1 MNKYFSW
8 LKEKFKL
15 LIIFQFVSFIYYLKY
30 KFIENMETEKS
41 EKEKTPLEIL
51 VEKYKK
57 EINFIEP

>member
-1 MNKYFSW
+1 
-8 LKEKFKL
+8 
-15 LIIFQFVSFIYYLKY
+15 
-30 KFIENMETEKS
+30 METEKS

>member
-15 LIIFQFVSFIYYLKY
+15 LIIFQFVSFIYYLIY
-30 KFIENMETEKS
+30 KFIEKMETEKS

-51 VEKYKK
+51 VEKY
-57 EINFIEP
+57 

>member
-30 KFIENMETEKS
+30 KFIEKMETENN
-41 EKEKTPLEIL
+41 EKEKTPIEIL
-51 VEKYKK
+51 VEKY
-57 EINFIEP
+57 